1 MTPLAWRIGFLSF
14 TARVPCCD
22 FDRWGVAVVHIS
34 DLVEVCHDLS
44 RCFSPL
50 PCPLAR
56 MSLLRDILQ
65 RRSEASGFEPPKAL
79 TSKRG
84 MKNYASSVLSSG
96 STIRSVRSIAESV
109 ASFYSLVSG
118 GSRVPKRRRAEV
130 SRLGVPK
137 FYKKNPKAAVD
148 MPGVKYMDSDHLG
161 PYTCAHAMSF
171 GKQVDQTKA
180 YWGSI
185 VVSRIIIARDNIFS
199 HLLSAL

>member
-1 MTPLAWRIGFLSF
+1 
-14 TARVPCCD
+14 
-22 FDRWGVAVVHIS
+22 
-34 DLVEVCHDLS
+34 
-44 RCFSPL
+44 
-50 PCPLAR
+50 

-84 MKNYASSVLSSG
+84 MKNYASSILSSG
-96 STIRSVRSIAESV
+96 GTIRSVRSIAESV
-109 ASFYSLVSG
+109 ASFYSLISG

-137 FYKKNPKAAVD
+137 FYKKNPKAAID
-148 MPGVKYMDSDHLG
+148 MPGVKYIDSDHLG

-171 GKQVDQTKA
+171 GKQVDQTKG

-185 VVSRIIIARDNIFS
+185 LVSRLGMCEKNVCRYTSQLYSHATPNDPRPKYHGRARIMGEVRIALTEPTGIHSIDVWVS
-199 HLLSAL
+199 T